1 MRYSRFHGISDSN
14 YRFFRQNR
22 TDGRSDDS
30 LAPLLIPATV
40 EDAIADIA
48 TVFHWTPQAFEQ
60 MDLNELMMWRE
71 KARERNQVDE

>member
-1 MRYSRFHGISDSN
+1 M
-14 YRFFRQNR
+14 
-22 TDGRSDDS
+22 
-30 LAPLLIPATV
+30 PATV